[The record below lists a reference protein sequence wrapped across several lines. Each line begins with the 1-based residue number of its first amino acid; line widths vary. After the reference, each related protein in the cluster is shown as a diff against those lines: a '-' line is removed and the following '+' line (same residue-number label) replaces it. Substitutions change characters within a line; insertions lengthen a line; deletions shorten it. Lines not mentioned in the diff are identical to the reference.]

1 MHQMTQWQQTDTF
14 DPYNPNQI
22 VYEPNNR
29 WGPGTTGN
37 HASVYFNK
45 QPVTAQ
51 NLEGLNGSFSF
62 SGLPVWLQMV
72 TIAGLAGVVGYFGL
86 RYVGPRVGL
95 KAR

>member
-1 MHQMTQWQQTDTF
+1 MHLTTQWQQTPDF

-45 QPVTAQ
+45 QPTTVQ
-51 NLEGLNGSFSF
+51 NLEGLSGSFSF
-62 SGLPVWLQMV
+62 SSLPVWVQML
-72 TIAGLAGVVGYFGL
+72 TIAGLAGAVGYFGL
-86 RYVGPRVGL
+86 RYVGKR
-95 KAR
+95 R